1 MNYFVQIAMACVVL
15 CSAQA
20 NAARPP
26 SELTGHLVSVSS
38 PSAAPQAKANTTR
51 GNAKEV
57 EITWSDDAGAARAW
71 LLTPSAPKKHPL
83 VVFLHAEGASANARS
98 FIEEGVS
105 LAGDGIASLHVELP
119 LTTAANP
126 GANDGVSIAQAAR
139 RAQHALA
146 WARSQAG
153 INGERVGVVGHR
165 YGALVGTILTAMDIK
180 IDAIALLAPPGKPSG
195 WLQVSERPASTRLR
209 DTFDKA
215 QWGPYL
221 YGLAKFD
228 TEVWMPYTVHAKVFF
243 QFATQDDWTT
253 TMEQVDLWRATK
265 GAKERHTYEAD
276 SNLNDEARVARVAWL
291 KRVMK

>member
-1 MNYFVQIAMACVVL
+1 MNYFVQIAVSCWVVG
-15 CSAQA
+15 AVQVH
-20 NAARPP
+20 AARPP
-26 SELTGHLVSVSS
+26 SELTGHLTSAGSQ
-38 PSAAPQAKANTTR
+38 SAAPQAKASSAR
-51 GNAKEV
+51 GNAKEI
-57 EITWSDDAGAARAW
+57 EIAWSDDAGAARAW
-71 LLTPSAPKKHPL
+71 LLTPSGAKKHPL

-98 FIEEGVS
+98 FVEEGVL

-119 LTTAANP
+119 LSAAANP
-126 GANDGVSIAQAAR
+126 GANDGVAIAQAAR

-153 INGERVGVVGHR
+153 VNGERVGVVGHR
-165 YGALVGTILTAMDIK
+165 YGAMVGTILTAMDTK

-209 DTFDKA
+209 ESYDKSS
-215 QWGPYL
+215 WGPYL

-228 TEVWMPYTVHAKVFF
+228 TEVWMPYTVHAKAFF
-243 QFATQDDWTT
+243 QFASQDDWTT

-276 SNLNDEARVARVAWL
+276 SNLNDEARVARLAWL